1 MWHRGHMQVSFNQL
15 ALVPER
21 DAGALTARQF
31 HEEIVEAGQP
41 VVLRGLVA
49 QWPVVAAATSSPG
62 QFADYLL
69 GYDSGLD
76 MRAMIAP
83 PAARGRFFYNQDVTG
98 FNFRTEPIKLAG
110 ALDLLLRGASG
121 EVGPALAIQ
130 SVQVWQHLPGFDLAN
145 PLSLLPPSVEPRA
158 WIGNRVTVAAHHDPS
173 ENIACV
179 VAGRRR
185 FTLFPPEQVANLYPG
200 PFELTP
206 AGPTIS
212 MVDFDELDRVRF
224 PNFAK
229 AERAALIADLKP
241 GDAIFIPYLW
251 WHHVRSTEALNMLVN
266 YWWSPPT
273 GATGFP
279 LEALL
284 HAMIAVRDLPPR
296 HRRAWGAMFDHYVFN
311 PETAGAHLPPQRRG
325 IQASP
330 PSPETLAQARELLA
344 RALGR
349 SS

>member
-1 MWHRGHMQVSFNQL
+1 MWHRRHMQVSFNQL
-15 ALVPER
+15 ALVPQR

-31 HEEIVEAGQP
+31 HQEIVEAGQP

-49 QWPVVAAATSSPG
+49 QWPVVAAATSSPR

-98 FNFRTEPIKLAG
+98 FNFRTESIKLAG

-130 SVQVWQHLPGFDLAN
+130 SVQ
-145 PLSLLPPSVEPRA
+145 
-158 WIGNRVTVAAHHDPS
+158 VTVAAHHDPS

-212 MVDFDELDRVRF
+212 MVDFDEPDRVRF

-229 AERAALIADLKP
+229 AERAALIADLEP

-273 GATGFP
+273 AATGFP

-284 HAMIAVRDLPPR
+284 HAMMAVRDLPPK

-311 PETAGAHLPPQRRG
+311 PETAGTHLPSQRRG

-330 PSPETLAQARELLA
+330 ASPETVAQARELLA
-344 RALGR
+344 RSLGR